1 MSTTLQCPLARKL
14 ESDMASLTC
23 NGFFGPLRLGSVVL
37 AVDRWRSARRQVARP
52 AGAGPWPAGY
62 HNRRQQLLA
71 SKLKRKFL
79 CRHSTETST
88 STSTAAAAA
97 TATAMP
103 LAMLFLLPVSFLFY
117 SAKLCPEFDFHVAQ
131 SRQRLLRAIERGV
144 GGGGQGISPCSFI
157 DFFLRR
163 RVRQRRREEETLHN
177 LRQRAREREVSVAM
191 SPTCNM
197 GANCWPDTE

>member
-1 MSTTLQCPLARKL
+1 MMIHIHCICISSISTNENNPLARKL

-88 STSTAAAAA
+88 STSTAAATA

-131 SRQRLLRAIERGV
+131 SRQRLLRAIERGWGRE
-144 GGGGQGISPCSFI
+144 GGKGYPLAASLTS
-157 DFFLRR
+157 
-163 RVRQRRREEETLHN
+163 
-177 LRQRAREREVSVAM
+177 S
-191 SPTCNM
+191 
-197 GANCWPDTE
+197 